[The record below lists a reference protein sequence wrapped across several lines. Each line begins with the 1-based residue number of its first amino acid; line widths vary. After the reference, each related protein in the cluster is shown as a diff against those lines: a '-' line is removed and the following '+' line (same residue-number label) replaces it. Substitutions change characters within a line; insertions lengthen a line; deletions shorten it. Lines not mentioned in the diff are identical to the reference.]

1 MSTKEKIYCV
11 YKHTNKINGKV
22 YIGKTCANPP
32 EKRWRNDGSGYIKSP
47 LFWKAIQKYGWD
59 GFTHEIISTGL
70 TKKRAEEM
78 EIELI
83 LKYDS
88 IKNGYNRM
96 LGSIPSETTLGYK
109 PTTTEEGLEKLRAY
123 WKLSKIE
130 KIKLLSMK
138 KFKKKLK
145 RNKKDTIK
153 DIGIRYVSDD
163 YICVEIL
170 DEDDFP
176 INSFLINVRD
186 TKKIDKISIL
196 IAEELFERKD
206 YNIGDEVEDDYYIF
220 K

>member
-1 MSTKEKIYCV
+1 M
-11 YKHTNKINGKV
+11 
-22 YIGKTCANPP
+22 
-32 EKRWRNDGSGYIKSP
+32 
-47 LFWKAIQKYGWD
+47 
-59 GFTHEIISTGL
+59 
-70 TKKRAEEM
+70 
-78 EIELI
+78 
-83 LKYDS
+83 
-88 IKNGYNRM
+88 
-96 LGSIPSETTLGYK
+96 
-109 PTTTEEGLEKLRAY
+109 
-123 WKLSKIE
+123 SKIE

-186 TKKIDKISIL
+186 TKKMDKISIL

>member
-1 MSTKEKIYCV
+1 MEENWTV
-11 YKHTNKINGKV
+11 YIHKNKINGKAYV
-22 YIGKTCANPP
+22 GITGRNVEDRWGKNGRAY
-32 EKRWRNDGSGYIKSP
+32 KGQSFYY
-47 LFWKAIQKYGWD
+47 AIQKYGWD

-109 PTTTEEGLEKLRAY
+109 PTTTEEGLEKLRTY

-186 TKKIDKISIL
+186 TKKMDKISIL